1 MNKALINCILS
12 LVLISCSCTKD
23 DGVSRFSKDIAGQ
36 YMCESAIWMSD
47 NDIDINGDSVSGK
60 DLFAEFSGIDWAE
73 DALNKSVIHVIP
85 VRDFNVLS
93 ESSFVK
99 IPLQGLKYDENSN
112 TYSQFS
118 QFGVEFCAFGF
129 AYSIDTDGKISFL
142 VRDIISIDNIDT
154 FLPKNEDIKINSIGN
169 NNLNITINTL
179 FYDYRTA
186 AVVSGPVQY
195 TFRRLYSDPYKC
207 TLDTFIPY
215 YSSNKSSL

>member
-1 MNKALINCILS
+1 MMKNKKTIILCLITFALI
-12 LVLISCSCTKD
+12 VCSCTKD

-36 YMCESAIWMSD
+36 YMCESAVWMSD

-73 DALNKSVIHVIP
+73 EALNKSVIHVIP

-112 TYSQFS
+112 TYSQF
-118 QFGVEFCAFGF
+118 GVEFCAFGF
-129 AYSIDTDGKISFL
+129 AYSINPDGMVSFS
-142 VRDIISIDNIDT
+142 VKDIISIDNIDT
-154 FLPKNEDIKINSIGN
+154 FLPKSEDIKINSIGN
-169 NNLNITINTL
+169 NYLYITVNTL
-179 FYDYRTA
+179 FYDFRTA
-186 AVVSGPVQY
+186 ELVSGPVQY

>member
-1 MNKALINCILS
+1 M
-12 LVLISCSCTKD
+12 
-23 DGVSRFSKDIAGQ
+23 
-36 YMCESAIWMSD
+36 
-47 NDIDINGDSVSGK
+47 
-60 DLFAEFSGIDWAE
+60 
-73 DALNKSVIHVIP
+73 IP
-85 VRDFNVLS
+85 VRDFNVFS

-129 AYSIDTDGKISFL
+129 AYSINPDGMVSFS
-142 VRDIISIDNIDT
+142 VKDIISIDNNDT